1 MAKCK
6 WCETDRAVT
15 KSGFCRDCDKMI
27 REDILSKKSR
37 LEELARIVSP
47 SLPDDQKQNICDEVK
62 RIKSDL
68 QVYKDERVPFFKSS
82 ISSWVNPVLC
92 GLGLSVQEMQEVI
105 SETAGIE
112 CEKCGSKDVDLF
124 DMKKSNS
131 ARGASFWVL
140 WIVLAFCSCGLAL
153 LVLPFFA
160 GAPVKD
166 ETYTL
171 AVCKQCGHKWRI

>member
-1 MAKCK
+1 M
-6 WCETDRAVT
+6 
-15 KSGFCRDCDKMI
+15 SNF
-27 REDILSKKSR
+27 ILQST
-37 LEELARIVSP
+37 
-47 SLPDDQKQNICDEVK
+47 K

-105 SETAGIE
+105 SDTAGIE